1 MSARVSDAAASAE
14 AWTRWDD
21 DGQRAKRAFDD
32 LFSATYEELRR
43 LAASVKTSFARL
55 TVSPT
60 ALVDEA
66 WVKLRASPRL
76 AGLSRLE
83 FRRVAARAMRQVL
96 VDAARR
102 VDAGKRD
109 VELVT
114 LDPSTGRA
122 ALDARQVL
130 EIDHE
135 LGKLAESDPEA
146 AQLIEYRFFA
156 EMTDPGDRRARTR
169 TNKARRPS
177 SARRRARAGQLAQ
190 EDPLRED

>member
-1 MSARVSDAAASAE
+1 MA
-14 AWTRWDD
+14 DD
-21 DGQRAKRAFDD
+21 TDDERRAFDD
-32 LFSATYEELRR
+32 LFSATYEELKR
-43 LAASVKTSFARL
+43 LAASVKSSFARL
-55 TVSPT
+55 TLSPT

-66 WVKLRASPRL
+66 WERLRRSPKL

-102 VDAGKRD
+102 VDASKRH

-114 LDPSTGRA
+114 LDPSTGQP

-135 LGKLAESDPEA
+135 LGKLARSDPEA
-146 AQLIEYRFFA
+146 AQLIEYRYFA
-156 EMTDPGDRRARTR
+156 QMTDAEIAELMGTSLSAVDRKWRYV
-169 TNKARRPS
+169 KARLKKLLLE
-177 SARRRARAGQLAQ
+177 A
-190 EDPLRED
+190 